1 MTPVEIIGYAA
12 ALVVG
17 LVMGLVGGGGSI
29 ITVPVFVYLFDLN
42 PLLATSYSL
51 VVVGSTSLVGTVG
64 YALRGQIDFKI
75 TAAFA
80 LPSLV
85 SVFITRRVLVPA
97 IPDPMLSIGTFTLP
111 KADAILL
118 FFAFV
123 MILAA
128 RAMIRHRNI
137 EDNAKSLKINYL
149 SLGLDG
155 LAVGLLTGTVGAGG
169 GFLIVPMLVV
179 MARLPMPLAVGTS
192 ILIIAVNSFVGV
204 LGDVH
209 WNEFNWQ
216 FLTTFTSI
224 SIVGILVG
232 QSLSKYIAV
241 QDLKKT
247 FGWFVLTV
255 AIFIVGKELF
265 SSL

>member
-1 MTPVEIIGYAA
+1 MPVAEIIGYATA
-12 ALVVG
+12 VLVG
-17 LVMGLVGGGGSI
+17 LIMGLVGGGGSI
-29 ITVPVFVYLFDLN
+29 ITLPVFVYLFGIN
-42 PLLATSYSL
+42 PILATSYSL
-51 VVVGSTSLVGTVG
+51 FVIGSTSLVGTVG
-64 YALRGQIDFKI
+64 YLARGQIDFKV
-75 TAAFA
+75 TGAFA

-97 IPDPMLSIGTFTLP
+97 IPDPLFRIGAFVLP

-128 RAMIRHRNI
+128 RAMIRHRGI
-137 EDNAKSLKINYL
+137 ENEAKALPINYV

-179 MARLPMPLAVGTS
+179 MARLPMQLAVGTS

-209 WNEFNWQ
+209 WDTFDWR
-216 FLTTFTSI
+216 FLVIFTSL
-224 SIVGILVG
+224 SITGILIG
-232 QSLSKYIAV
+232 QSLSKFIAV
-241 QDLKKT
+241 QHLKKS

-255 AIFIVGKELF
+255 AIGMIAKEIFGK
-265 SSL
+265 